1 MAIALAAHAGTSR
14 VMKASGWYALTQP
27 LGAIIFGYMLLRST
41 IVTIKQGG
49 VVWRDTFYPLKELR
63 RGLV

>member
-1 MAIALAAHAGTSR
+1 
-14 VMKASGWYALTQP
+14 MKASGWYAATQP
-27 LGAIIFGYMLLRST
+27 LGAIIFCYMLLRST
-41 IVTIKQGG
+41 MVTLKQGG